1 METVK
6 KIRWLFAFLLI
17 ICGLLYL
24 NSALFNLWVATGP
37 PNACHEYYLRI
48 GYKHFGISIFS
59 FVLSILTL
67 WFLRKKKSLK

>member
-6 KIRWLFAFLLI
+6 KFRWLFAFLLI
-17 ICGLLYL
+17 VCGLLYL

-37 PNACHEYYLRI
+37 PNACPECYLLT
-48 GYKHFGISIFS
+48 GYKNLGISIFS
-59 FVLSILTL
+59 FVLSVLTL